1 MPDLQRLIAA
11 LLLSSLIGGLGRWRG
26 SLTASGWFGAV
37 LVGTATAGFGGWAWG
52 ALVVIFFVT
61 SSALSHWR
69 RDRKA
74 AVADDKFAKTERRD
88 LAQTLANGGVT
99 SLCAVLYH
107 YMPHPALLAA
117 GVGALATVTADTWAT
132 ELGTLSAGPPRLVTT
147 GRVVRPGTSGGVTVL
162 GMAATVAGAL
172 LIGLSAALA
181 LAIVDDARAWWIVP
195 AALVGGVA
203 GSLADSLLG
212 ATAQVT
218 RWCPRCESETER
230 LLHRC
235 GAPTTQLRGWR
246 WLDNEGVNFVAS
258 LVGAGVALLMAL
270 AVRHM

>member
-1 MPDLQRLIAA
+1 MPDLQRIIAA
-11 LLLSSLIGGLGRWRG
+11 LLLSSLIGGLGRRRG
-26 SLTASGWFGAV
+26 SLTTSGWFGAV

-74 AVADDKFAKTERRD
+74 VVADDKFAKTERRD

-99 SLCAVLYH
+99 ALCAVLYFFV
-107 YMPHPALLAA
+107 PHPALLTA

-132 ELGTLSAGPPRLVTT
+132 ELGTLSRTPPRLVTT
-147 GRVVRPGTSGGVTVL
+147 GRVVRPGTSGGVTAL

-172 LIGLSAALA
+172 LIGLSAAVA
-181 LAIVDDARAWWIVP
+181 LAILNDTRAWWIVST
-195 AALVGGVA
+195 ALTGGIA

-212 ATAQVT
+212 ATAQAT

-230 LLHRC
+230 PIHRC
-235 GAPTTQLRGWR
+235 GAPTTRLRGWR
-246 WLDNEGVNFVAS
+246 WLDNDGVNFVAS
-258 LVGAGVALLMAL
+258 LVGAVVALLISL
-270 AVRHM
+270 AVG